1 MSLRKYSVLGIVS
14 VLVLCLP
21 ATGQQMIRDG
31 NALDAN
37 PQRGSGGFN
46 PAARVYEP
54 NATNRIVTGN
64 VSGGRAFQGYSPIR
78 DSSSLFL
85 GSPNYSGYGV
95 TSSSNLRT
103 RSGYASGYAADPLS
117 SFYRDSY
124 SYSDN
129 RDPYTPAWQ
138 SGTYYSS
145 TAYATGY
152 GASAQS
158 YNRVGS
164 AYGGGPYP
172 YPRSGRLLG
181 TTTFDPLVAA
191 RQSLQ
196 GGTVPAQLPDL
207 YQTNAGRIPAD
218 QLVREAAQD
227 QATTGATGPRPLTS
241 LVDTRVKAPGP
252 EDPRRMDNRLSP
264 AMPPARMDSL
274 ESILERG
281 RNLETRLAKP
291 INRPMQPGGSTPVEP
306 PQAPTGWPDAVPE
319 TSGADQATSL
329 LSIPFVAKGDSAVG
343 VRLSQASKSLK
354 DGKYYQAAGQFEIA
368 QMMDPQDPAPAL
380 GRSMALLGAGE
391 YLTSASALFQ
401 AVRLLDQMKK
411 PQPDLLAFARD
422 LKNINDRIVELKG
435 RLESEDDYRLRFLLG
450 YAEFAVGLSDLGM
463 THMER
468 GIAIRTRELAESR
481 DAANLALATRPAGSG
496 QTTHPELQS
505 LARFVHRLGSGGASP
520 SAKPATQPAGT

>member
-1 MSLRKYSVLGIVS
+1 MSLRKYSLPGIVS
-14 VLVLCLP
+14 ALVLCLP
-21 ATGQQMIRDG
+21 ATGQQLIRDG

-46 PAARVYEP
+46 PAGRMYEP
-54 NATNRIVTGN
+54 NASNRIVTGN

-85 GSPNYSGYGV
+85 GSPNLSGYGV
-95 TSSSNLRT
+95 TSSSTLRT
-103 RSGYASGYAADPLS
+103 RSGYTSGYAADPLS
-117 SFYRDSY
+117 NFYRDSY

-172 YPRSGRLLG
+172 YARSGRLLG

-196 GGTVPAQLPDL
+196 GGNVPAQLPDL
-207 YQTNAGRIPAD
+207 YQTSAGRISAD
-218 QLVREAAQD
+218 QLVRDAAQD

-252 EDPRRMDNRLSP
+252 EDPRRTDNRLSP
-264 AMPPARMDSL
+264 GVPPARMDSVA
-274 ESILERG
+274 SILERG

-291 INRPMQPGGSTPVEP
+291 INRPMQPGDSTPGE
-306 PQAPTGWPDAVPE
+306 PQAPTGWPDAAPE
-319 TSGADQATSL
+319 TPGADQATSL
-329 LSIPFVAKGDSAVG
+329 LAIPFMNKGDSAVG
-343 VRLSQASKSLK
+343 VRLSQASQSLK

-401 AVRLLDQMKK
+401 AVRLLDQTKK

-422 LKNINDRIVELKG
+422 LKNINHRIIELKG
-435 RLESEDDYRLRFLLG
+435 RLEPEDDYRLRFLLG
-450 YAEFAVGLSDLGM
+450 YTEFAVGLSDLGM

-468 GIAIRTRELAESR
+468 GIAIRTKELAENR
-481 DAANLALATRPAGSG
+481 DAMNPALATRPAGGG
-496 QTTHPELQS
+496 QTTHPELES
-505 LARFVHRLGSGGASP
+505 LMRFVDRLRSGGASP
-520 SAKPATQPAGT
+520 AGKPATQPAGT